1 MRRTTIDVNNKL
13 PWFVSEAGI
22 DAYLRQDSLVILDFE
37 TTNLQFGS
45 ASNPK
50 NHLVLACWRVVK
62 DGVITDKHIFGDE
75 YDYQEL
81 LDDIAAADFLVAHNA
96 QFELSWLSRC
106 GLDLRSVLCYC
117 TMVGEWVIAGN
128 RRTLLALEDCA
139 VKYKLGRKGS
149 LVSKLID
156 MGTCPS
162 EIPESWLLEYCQMD
176 VELCHKVFLAQQ
188 SQIANLDLWHII
200 LSRNL
205 TIPVLADIHLAGQ
218 QLDKEAVIEEEA
230 RLQAIIEELGEEL
243 DGITG
248 GINLGSPK
256 QLGTFLYKE
265 LGFAPL
271 KDRKGN
277 VIKTPGG
284 SLPTSQDILFQL
296 KPENEKQE
304 SFLALYK
311 EYNKADTLLSKN
323 MAFFKQVV
331 LDKELKGTY
340 HSLIIHGRTQTHRL
354 ASAGI
359 DYTFAG
365 NKKSMKVQ
373 AQNLPREYKKLF
385 IAHDPD
391 YVVLEADGAGMEF
404 RVATILGKDRAGMED
419 IVGGADIH
427 ATTRD
432 TMNKA
437 YAREGV
443 DKVIDRQTAKSSTFS
458 PLYGG
463 NGKDVAEREYVQ
475 FFRKKYSGIAQ
486 TQQDWAIRVADKK
499 MLETPWGMRF
509 YWPQCKIG
517 YGGWISYTTEIY
529 NYPVQSLAT
538 AEIIPVALV
547 HFWHKTKGMPIEIFN
562 TVHDSIASRVHKDY
576 VDIAKQLSK
585 EAMTTDVYKFFKEV
599 YRYTLWEELPLGV
612 GLKVGKA
619 WGQTSV
625 EEVYDCWSDGHERY
639 SIEENKVKR
648 IVYDTRQQ

>member
-1 MRRTTIDVNNKL
+1 MI
-13 PWFVSEAGI
+13 PWFVGEAGI
-22 DAYLRQDSLVILDFE
+22 DAYLRRDSLVILDWE
-37 TTNLQFGS
+37 TTNLQYGS

-50 NHLVLACWRVVK
+50 NRLVLGCWRVVK
-62 DGVITDKHIFGDE
+62 DGTVTDKHIFGDE
-75 YDYQEL
+75 YDFQEL
-81 LDDIAAADFLVAHNA
+81 LDDIAAADFLISHNS
-96 QFELSWLSRC
+96 QFELAWLARC

-128 RRTLLALEDCA
+128 RRVQLSLEDCA
-139 VKYKLGRKGS
+139 DKYKLGRKGS

-188 SQIANLDLWHII
+188 KQISDLDLWHII

-304 SFLALYK
+304 RFLALYK
-311 EYNKADTLLSKN
+311 EYNKADTLLSKS
-323 MAFFKQVV
+323 MSFFKQVV
-331 LDKELKGTY
+331 LDKDLKGTY

-373 AQNLPREYKKLF
+373 AQNLPRAYKKLF
-385 IAHDPD
+385 VAHDPD
-391 YVVLEADGAGMEF
+391 YVILEADGAGMEF

-432 TMNKA
+432 TMNEA

-475 FFRKKYSGIAQ
+475 FFRQKYSGIAQ
-486 TQQDWAIRVADKK
+486 TQQDWAIRVADRK

-517 YGGWISYTTEIY
+517 YDGWISYTTEIY

-562 TVHDSIASRVHKDY
+562 TVHDSIASRVHKDF

-585 EAMTTDVYKFFKEV
+585 EAMTTDVYKFFKDV

-619 WGQTSV
+619 WGV
-625 EEVYDCWSDGHERY
+625 SDGEEIFEVWQSGRERY
-639 SIEENKVKR
+639 TVERNKKKE
-648 IVYDTRQQ
+648 IIYDTGDTQIG

>member
-1 MRRTTIDVNNKL
+1 METQM
-13 PWFVSEAGI
+13 PWFCGEAGI
-22 DAYLRQDSLVILDFE
+22 DAYLRQDNYLILDWE
-37 TTNLQFGS
+37 CTNLQYGS

-50 NHLVLACWRVVK
+50 NRLVLGCWRVVK
-62 DGVITDKHIFGDE
+62 NGAVTDKFIFGDE

-81 LDDIAAADFLVAHNA
+81 LDDIAAADFLIAHNA
-96 QFELSWLSRC
+96 QFELAWLSRC

-117 TMVGEWVIAGN
+117 TLVGEWVIAGN
-128 RRTLLALEDCA
+128 RRVQLGLEECA
-139 VKYKLGRKGS
+139 DKYKLGRKGS

-156 MGTCPS
+156 LGTCPS

-243 DGITG
+243 DTITG

-256 QLGTFLYKE
+256 QLGAFLYKE

-296 KPENEKQE
+296 KPNNEKQE
-304 SFLALYK
+304 RFLALYK
-311 EYNKADTLLSKN
+311 EYNKADTLLSKS
-323 MAFFKQVV
+323 MSFFKQVV

-385 IAHDPD
+385 VAHDPD

-404 RVATILGKDRAGMED
+404 RVAVLLGHDTQGRDD
-419 IVGGADIH
+419 IVSGADIH
-427 ATTRD
+427 GYTRD
-432 TMNKA
+432 VINEFNEENA
-437 YAREGV
+437 FEER
-443 DKVIDRQTAKSSTFS
+443 IDRQTAKASTFT
-458 PLYGG
+458 PLFWGRG
-463 NGKDVAEREYVQ
+463 DNPAEQAYAID
-475 FFRKKYSGIAQ
+475 FAKKYSGIRKAQ
-486 TQQDWAIRVADKK
+486 EDWTITVADKK
-499 MLETPWGMRF
+499 YLETPYGFRY
-509 YWPQCKIG
+509 YWPTCKVTRS
-517 YGGWISYTTEIY
+517 GWIEYTNQIV
-529 NYPVQSLAT
+529 NAPIQGLAT

-562 TVHDSIASRVHKDY
+562 TVHDSIASRVHKDF

-585 EAMTTDVYKFFKEV
+585 EAMTTDVYKFFKDV

-619 WGQTSV
+619 WGVSDC
-625 EEVYDCWSDGHERY
+625 EEIFECWQSGRERY
-639 SIEENKVKR
+639 TVERNKKKE
-648 IVYDTRQQ
+648 IIYDRPNGEMN